1 MREIKQDRNHNRHKK
16 KIAALLGIFCVG
28 AVLFSGCAGVRAV
41 QKGKEIPGV
50 CPRLLWAVMIIRRLI
65 SKMPE
70 AFQSLP

>member
-28 AVLFSGCAGVRAV
+28 AVLFSGCAGVGDV
-41 QKGKEIPGV
+41 QKGNTRSLPQVIV
-50 CPRLLWAVMIIRRLI
+50 AVMIIRRLI